1 MKQKLFLLLT
11 VFAITFSACKK
22 ADSKEEQ
29 PANDSIEMTSEV
41 PEGHTSNIAVDWE
54 GEYKGI
60 IPCEDCDG
68 VETSLILNYDS
79 TFTMT
84 KTYIGKGGPY
94 ESKGSFSR
102 AASGNII
109 VLKFDD
115 ASEAKYQLGD
125 GSLSLLNDDGSII
138 EGEDYVLRR

>member
-11 VFAITFSACKK
+11 VVAITFSACKK

-68 VETSLILNYDS
+68 VETSLILNYVHIPEH
-79 TFTMT
+79 THPTN
-84 KTYIGKGGPY
+84 
-94 ESKGSFSR
+94 R
-102 AASGNII
+102 
-109 VLKFDD
+109 
-115 ASEAKYQLGD
+115 
-125 GSLSLLNDDGSII
+125 
-138 EGEDYVLRR
+138 